1 MDQEALKNNLAG
13 LERKIMMLLND
24 FKMLKDEMRT
34 IKLENHELR
43 TDLRKRE
50 EQLSNFKNQVKIT
63 KIADY
68 ISPEDESILELRKK
82 VDDYIREI
90 DKCIAHV
97 SR

>member
-43 TDLRKRE
+43 TDLRKRD
-50 EQLSNFKNQVKIT
+50 EQLNNFKNQAKIT

-68 ISPEDESILELRKK
+68 ISPEDESISELRKK

-97 SR
+97 SQ